1 MPVSPLCNFE
11 GTDYVFFFVSLMLD
25 IHSLILL
32 FFPLFIQQTFI
43 VFITHNELDKAQR
56 ALWKKLFLPLWYLPS
71 SGDKTKPT
79 DNYSNPI
86 RDIGTRSCRNG

>member
-79 DNYSNPI
+79 DNFF
-86 RDIGTRSCRNG
+86 